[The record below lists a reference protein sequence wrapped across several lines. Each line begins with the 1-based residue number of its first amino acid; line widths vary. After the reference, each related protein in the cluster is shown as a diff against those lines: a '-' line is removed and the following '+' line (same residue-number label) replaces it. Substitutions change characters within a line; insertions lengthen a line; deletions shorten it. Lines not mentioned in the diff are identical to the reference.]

1 LANRLKV
8 ALEPRKSPVQARS
21 AASVEAILE
30 ATIQVLLQVG
40 KEKLTT
46 TLVAARAGVSVG
58 TLYQYFPNKS
68 ALLQA
73 VLKQHLDEVTR
84 AVEQVCKERSTRRSE
99 DTPRAM
105 ATAVIHKFLDAKL
118 KNAKTSAALYS
129 VSSDVDGA
137 RISQQMGLRSHRAMT
152 RMFASANESLTRDA
166 HVVATMLQGLIVG
179 VSRKVLE
186 SGAGAEGLD
195 RLREEMVFMACAYLD
210 ACAARPPVAGTVILS
225 RGANASAVMER
236 PAS

>member
-1 LANRLKV
+1 LLKQTKV

-21 AASVEAILE
+21 AASVKAILE

-73 VLKQHLDEVTR
+73 VLKEHLAEVTH
-84 AVEQVCKERSTRRSE
+84 AVESVCRERCGES
-99 DTPRAM
+99 PRMM
-105 ATAVIHKFLDAKL
+105 ATTLIHAFLDAKL

-137 RISQQMGLRSHRAMT
+137 RISMQMGLRSHRAMV
-152 RMFASANESLTRDA
+152 RMFATVREPMSVDA
-166 HVVATMLQGLIVG
+166 QLVATMLQGLMVG
-179 VSRKVLE
+179 VSRRVLE
-186 SGAGAEGLD
+186 SGAGAEGLET
-195 RLREEMVFMACAYLD
+195 LRDEMIF
-210 ACAARPPVAGTVILS
+210 VAGAYVDARLG
-225 RGANASAVMER
+225 RGAVDSVGFRGAKAMSAGPDIR
-236 PAS
+236 Q